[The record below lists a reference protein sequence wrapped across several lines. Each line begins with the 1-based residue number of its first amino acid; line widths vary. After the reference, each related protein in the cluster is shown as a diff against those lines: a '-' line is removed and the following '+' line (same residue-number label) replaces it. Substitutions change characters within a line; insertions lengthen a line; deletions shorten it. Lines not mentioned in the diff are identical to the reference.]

1 LLYIHICRFS
11 FLCSSFLSTSSSC
24 SPLLH
29 LFAYFSTSLSH
40 LSIIFYFYPSS
51 FSCSSSALSQEIDEL
66 NEQCK
71 GANAELHVL
80 QSEASLMFKRLAA
93 ASKLIDGEDVD
104 CIGMICDGEDE
115 SG

>member
-1 LLYIHICRFS
+1 M
-11 FLCSSFLSTSSSC
+11 
-24 SPLLH
+24 
-29 LFAYFSTSLSH
+29 
-40 LSIIFYFYPSS
+40 
-51 FSCSSSALSQEIDEL
+51 

-104 CIGMICDGEDE
+104 HICEMDDRE
-115 SG
+115 